1 MQIIQR
7 TGASNQSSLPAENAP
22 RVTSDLLRGRLSQ
35 FFQTEFP
42 RSGDTVMKFLFVG
55 TIQLVAT
62 AEQLS
67 QRISLL
73 LTVDG
78 LRAVKQA
85 LCADL
90 SGLHV
95 LNSTHA

>member
-1 MQIIQR
+1 
-7 TGASNQSSLPAENAP
+7 
-22 RVTSDLLRGRLSQ
+22 
-35 FFQTEFP
+35 
-42 RSGDTVMKFLFVG
+42 MKFLFVG

-62 AEQLS
+62 AEQLF
-67 QRISLL
+67 QRISL

-78 LRAVKQA
+78 LKAVKQA